1 MALKEKGISAEYL
14 SSTQSTQAKNKI
26 HEDLDS
32 SKPTLRLLYVTP
44 ELIAT
49 SGFMAKLMKI
59 YSRGLLN
66 LIAIDEVN
74 YILVLCAHC
83 ISTWGH
89 DFRPSYR
96 KLSSLRSRLPNI
108 PILALTATAVP
119 KVQKDVIIS
128 LALENPLVLKSSFN
142 RPNIYYEGLSWWL
155 N

>member
-1 MALKEKGISAEYL
+1 MRVTIFLI
-14 SSTQSTQAKNKI
+14 QI

-74 YILVLCAHC
+74 YILVLCVNAA
-83 ISTWGH
+83 
-89 DFRPSYR
+89 FYLFQSYFY
-96 KLSSLRSRLPNI
+96 LMQFSG
-108 PILALTATAVP
+108 ALYFDMGP
-119 KVQKDVIIS
+119 
-128 LALENPLVLKSSFN
+128 
-142 RPNIYYEGLSWWL
+142 
-155 N
+155 